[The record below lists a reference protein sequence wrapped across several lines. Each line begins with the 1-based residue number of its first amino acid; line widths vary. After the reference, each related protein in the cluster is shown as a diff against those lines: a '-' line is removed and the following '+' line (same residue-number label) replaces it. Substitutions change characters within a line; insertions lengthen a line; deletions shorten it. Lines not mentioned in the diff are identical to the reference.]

1 MEFNIND
8 LTSYYTHL
16 KTQPN
21 YPKTYLYE
29 LFAVGK
35 TSRDEIIVNEVSK
48 ILETHGTP
56 ELLSAFNTLNKLPE
70 DGQNSTEVLKALLK
84 YGLKDPLFPIGKLY
98 TMFGFSSLSIRTE
111 TIAETLEKQPD
122 LISRLNGIT
131 KLKIANVF
139 TNGLPEEICDITS
152 LTALDIE
159 GDYQALPVS
168 IGHLKQLEDVSL
180 ELPKL
185 IVFPESFW
193 SLNNIKELELSDI
206 ETDIQ
211 ASLQLEKL
219 TKLEELGFYEVN
231 LKDSSQLKL
240 PSSLKELDFIRL
252 EHLTKLPTSISSLVN
267 LEKFNLFKCPLLVEI
282 PNVFHNL
289 NKLFVLKFKAV
300 PLIKTLED
308 HQIFTANCEYIT
320 LDDNIEIIPAVSP
333 ISNSELLIRDVKI
346 LNYVLSHPERF
357 VNLKKLKIHY
367 ITIFADVTTGLGQ
380 LTTLESIDIHQGSHT
395 ETLFQNIEN
404 CTHLRYLKL
413 YGVTIISIPEG
424 LKDLEHLEYLSFNSC
439 RELVLEA
446 KNLPSE
452 IKDLHLFDI
461 KAYVPAEKSLET
473 EQAYFG
479 NLAIE
484 APQVLFQ
491 NLITTSLHFSGINEC
506 ENTQE
511 DLTQYLPKPEVLTT
525 LKAYTNTGHF
535 QNVLVYCTNLEHLH
549 LDNNEASQATLTS
562 LPAPKLKYFK
572 LDFYKEDNLE
582 SIIKNMPNLEG
593 LNMAHYDV
601 STSFPKVTLPNL
613 KALDLSYTTFESL
626 ETLEAPVLESIYI
639 ALSYQFGMAGYAKL
653 NQFKAL
659 KKLSFMGISDEVNS
673 IPESISE
680 LKLTEFLINHKFE
693 VLPEFIQHMTTL
705 KTLSLGGNDFVD
717 LPTWIAD
724 LPHLERLDIDNCK
737 FENAVP
743 EYFQKLKLKELKY
756 YISGFD
762 GYNMNPEKYKNLIT
776 PGYTELKKEFS
787 KESNV

>member
-1 MEFNIND
+1 MILD
-8 LTSYYTHL
+8 LSNLNQYYKQL
-16 KTQPN
+16 QSQPN
-21 YPKTYLYE
+21 YPKAYLYE

-35 TSRDEIIVNEVSK
+35 TSRDEIIVAE
-48 ILETHGTP
+48 ITETIEQYVTA
-56 ELLSAFNTLNKLPE
+56 EIIAAFKTRNKLPE
-70 DGQNSTEVLKALLK
+70 DGENSGEILETLLK
-84 YGLKDPLFPIGKLY
+84 YGLKDPLFPIGKIY
-98 TMFGFSSLSIRTE
+98 NAFQFSLLSIRTKS
-111 TIAETLEKQPD
+111 IAEILEKQPD
-122 LISRLNGIT
+122 LISRLNGVT
-131 KLKIANVF
+131 RLKIANVF
-139 TNGLPEEICDITS
+139 TNGLPKEICDITS
-152 LTALDIE
+152 LTGLNIK

-168 IGHLKQLEDVSL
+168 IGNLQQLESVTL

-185 IVFPESFW
+185 ASFPESFW
-193 SLNNIKELELSDI
+193 FLKNIKELELSDI
-206 ETDIQ
+206 ETDFQ

-219 TKLEELGFYEVN
+219 TKLEELGFYVVN
-231 LKDSSQLKL
+231 LKDTSQLQL

-252 EHLTKLPTSISSLVN
+252 EHLTQLPASISTLVN

-282 PNVFHNL
+282 PKVFHNL

-300 PLIKTLED
+300 PLIKTIED
-308 HQIFTANCEYIT
+308 NQIFTKKCEYIT
-320 LDDNIEIIPAVSP
+320 LDDSLQIVPGSSP
-333 ISNSELLIRDVKI
+333 IPNTELLVRDTKT

-357 VNLKKLKIHY
+357 TSLEKIIIQY
-367 ITIFADVTTGLGQ
+367 ITDFSEVTLGFGQ
-380 LTTLESIDIHQGSHT
+380 LTTLKAIDIHQGIHM
-395 ETLFQNIEN
+395 ETLFQDIEK
-404 CTHLRYLKL
+404 CTQLRYLKM
-413 YGVTIISIPEG
+413 YGASIESIPEG
-424 LKDLEHLEYLSFNSC
+424 LKDLEYLDFLSFNSC
-439 RELVLEA
+439 RELVLNA
-446 KNLPSE
+446 ANLPSK
-452 IKDLHLFDI
+452 IKELYLFDI
-461 KAYVPAEKSLET
+461 KAYVPAEKLLEA

-484 APQVLFQ
+484 EPKVLFS
-491 NLITTSLHFSGINEC
+491 NLITKSLHFSGINEC

-511 DLTQYLPKPEVLTT
+511 DLTQYLPKPKLLTT

-535 QNVLVYCTNLEHLH
+535 KDVLHYCTNLEHLH
-549 LDNNEASQATLTS
+549 LDNNEASLGTLTS

-572 LDFYKEDNLE
+572 LDFYKGDNLE

-601 STSFPKVTLPNL
+601 STTFPKVTLPNL

-639 ALSYQFGMAGYAKL
+639 ALSYQFGMEAYAKL

-659 KKLSFMGISDEVNS
+659 KKLSFRGISDEVNS

-724 LPHLERLDIDNCK
+724 LPHLERLDIDGCK

-762 GYNMNPEKYKNLIT
+762 GYNMNPKKYNNLIT
-776 PGYTELKKEFS
+776 PGYTKLKKEFS
-787 KESNV
+787 KEANV

>member
-1 MEFNIND
+1 MILDPSNLNR
-8 LTSYYTHL
+8 YYKQL

-21 YPKTYLYE
+21 YPKAYLYE

-35 TSRDEIIVNEVSK
+35 TLRDPIIVDEISK

-56 ELLSAFNTLNKLPE
+56 ELLSAFNTRNKLPA
-70 DGQNSTEVLKALLK
+70 DGENSAEVLKALLK
-84 YGLKDPLFPIGKLY
+84 YGLKDPLFPIGKIY
-98 TMFGFSSLSIRTE
+98 NAFQFSSLSIRQE
-111 TIAETLEKQPD
+111 AIAETLEKQPD
-122 LISRLNGIT
+122 LISRLNGIAH
-131 KLKIANVF
+131 LKVSDVF
-139 TNGLPEEICDITS
+139 SNGLPEEICDITS
-152 LTALDIE
+152 LSTLEIK
-159 GDYQALPVS
+159 GDYQALPFS
-168 IGHLKQLEDVSL
+168 IGNLQQLESVTL
-180 ELPKL
+180 ELTQL
-185 IVFPESFW
+185 ATFPESFW
-193 SLNNIKELELSDI
+193 SLINIKQLELSNI
-206 ETDIQ
+206 TTEFQ
-211 ASLQLEKL
+211 ESLQLEKF
-219 TKLEELGFYEVN
+219 TNLEELDFILVN
-231 LKDSSQLKL
+231 LKNASQLQL
-240 PSSLKELDFIRL
+240 PTSLKELNFIRL
-252 EHLTKLPTSISSLVN
+252 EHLTKLPSSISTLMH
-267 LEKFNLFKCPLLVEI
+267 LEKFNLFKCPNLNEI
-282 PNVFHNL
+282 PSGFDKLH
-289 NKLFVLKFKAV
+289 KLFVFKLKAV
-300 PLIKTLED
+300 PLIKTIED
-308 HQIFTANCEYIT
+308 SQIFTSNCEYIT
-320 LDDNIEIIPAVSP
+320 LDDNIEIIPSTSP

-346 LNYVLSHPERF
+346 LNYVLLHPERF
-357 VNLKKLKIHY
+357 TDLKKLKIHY
-367 ITIFADVTTGLGQ
+367 ITNFYEVTANLGQ

-404 CTHLRYLKL
+404 CTQLRYLKL
-413 YGVTIISIPEG
+413 YGVTIESIPEG
-424 LKDLEHLEYLSFNSC
+424 LKDLQHLEYLSFNSC
-439 RELVLEA
+439 RDLVLEA
-446 KNLPSE
+446 INLPFK

-461 KAYVPAEKSLET
+461 KEYVATEKLLET

-511 DLTQYLPKPEVLTT
+511 DITQYLPKPEVLTT

-549 LDNNEASQATLTS
+549 LDNNEASAVALT
-562 LPAPKLKYFK
+562 PKLTPQLKYLK
-572 LDFYKEDNLE
+572 LDFYKAENLE
-582 SIIKNMPNLEG
+582 EIISNMPNLET
-593 LNMAHYDV
+593 LNMAHYEIA
-601 STSFPKVTLPNL
+601 TTFPKIKLPHL
-613 KALDLSYTTFESL
+613 KTLDLSYTSFESL
-626 ETLEAPVLESIYI
+626 ETLEAPVLESLYI

-659 KKLSFMGISDEVNS
+659 KKLSFMGIGDDVNS

-693 VLPEFIQHMTTL
+693 VLPEFIQQIKTL

-756 YISGFD
+756 YLSGF
-762 GYNMNPEKYKNLIT
+762 GGHNMNPEKYKNLIT
-776 PGYTELKKEFS
+776 PGYTQLKKEFS

>member
-56 ELLSAFNTLNKLPE
+56 ELLSAFNTPNKLPE

-159 GDYQALPVS
+159 GDYQALPIS
-168 IGHLKQLEDVSL
+168 IGNLKQLEDVSL
-180 ELPKL
+180 KLPKL

-193 SLNNIKELELSDI
+193 SLKNIKELELSDI

-252 EHLTKLPTSISSLVN
+252 EHLTKLPTSISTLIN
-267 LEKFNLFKCPLLVEI
+267 LEKFNLFKCPLLVKI

-289 NKLFVLKFKAV
+289 NKLFVLKLKAV

-367 ITIFADVTTGLGQ
+367 ITNFDDVTTGFGQ

-413 YGVTIISIPEG
+413 YGVTIESIPEG
-424 LKDLEHLEYLSFNSC
+424 LKDLQHLEYLSFNSC
-439 RELVLEA
+439 RDLVLEA
-446 KNLPSE
+446 KNLPSK

-572 LDFYKEDNLE
+572 LDFYKGDNLE

-601 STSFPKVTLPNL
+601 TTTFPKVTLQNL

-639 ALSYQFGMAGYAKL
+639 ALSYQFGMEAYVKL

-659 KKLSFMGISDEVNS
+659 QKLNLLGIADDVNS
-673 IPESISE
+673 IPESITE
-680 LKLTEFLINHKFE
+680 LKLTEFLIRHKYDA
-693 VLPEFIQHMTTL
+693 LPEYIKQIKTL